1 MKWSNSALALVAAL
15 TLGLSCYAMVP
26 VVSSTPTSV
35 ISVAPESGAVGGGFS
50 IKLPA
55 NLSSH
60 QATLLNMVYEIA
72 KEDGHKQPQLLQ
84 GILLRETNAGTMSS
98 YKVAGQEFG
107 LKTNERYYGIF
118 QLKLVAAKDA
128 LKAYPSLWKEFN
140 FQTRTDEEII
150 AKLIENDRFNASVAS
165 KYVLVLRKA
174 GYDTIAQLSTAFNK
188 GAGGARG
195 IDVGSDPYA
204 VGVLKNIQ
212 KLKSGKA

>member
-26 VVSSTPTSV
+26 VVSSTPTTV
-35 ISVAPESGAVGGGFS
+35 ISVPEEGSVGGGFS
-50 IKLPA
+50 IKLPK

-60 QATLLNMVYEIA
+60 QANLLNMVYEIA
-72 KEDGHKQPQLLQ
+72 KEDGHKYPQLLQ
-84 GILLRETNAGTMSS
+84 GILLRETKAGAMSS

-128 LKAYPSLWKEFN
+128 LKAYPSMWKEFN

-165 KYVLVLRKA
+165 KYVLVLRRA
-174 GYDTIAQLSTAFNK
+174 GYDTIAQLATAFNK
-188 GAGGARG
+188 GAGGAQG